1 MLEWCLRSPR
11 RPPAFSPLARCC
23 RMVAMCLVGDDAG
36 STECDRIWATAEVCS
51 SYRSSTHRSPTTTST
66 LLYLSAHC
74 WLRVVAPRDE
84 LAIKG
89 RVRWDQCAA
98 AWGCTQNGNHQG
110 STTVLRKERG
120 KPEPWDQ
127 LRGSCL
133 QPLRA
138 FRRDRGMQRSSG
150 GLCAACPTPPAA
162 PHTIVITKL
171 RDARPL
177 RSLSHSL
184 TLVPRSHRRHP
195 RV

>member
-1 MLEWCLRSPR
+1 MPAAPSATGSGPQPR
-11 RPPAFSPLARCC
+11 FVLAIDRQHIEALLLLVHCC
-23 RMVAMCLVGDDAG
+23 TCQL
-36 STECDRIWATAEVCS
+36 
-51 SYRSSTHRSPTTTST
+51 HFN
-66 LLYLSAHC
+66 C
-74 WLRVVAPRDE
+74 WLRAVAPRDE

-138 FRRDRGMQRSSG
+138 FRRDRGVQRSSG